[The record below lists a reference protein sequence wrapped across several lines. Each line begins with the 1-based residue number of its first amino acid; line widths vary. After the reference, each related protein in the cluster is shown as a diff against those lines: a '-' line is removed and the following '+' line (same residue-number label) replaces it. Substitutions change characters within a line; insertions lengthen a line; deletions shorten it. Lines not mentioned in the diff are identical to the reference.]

1 MNWRKNLMLTPEQMA
16 HAFGRN
22 AQIVK
27 MQTKDLSHEDSL
39 IQLPFRAN
47 CLNWVVGHLLTN
59 RNAVMRLLEAEPAL
73 DPERLAPYRRES
85 EPLTAESPGVIP
97 LEDLAA
103 ALEESQERLADIL
116 DAITSAELNREVAF
130 FGDSSQAVSEW
141 LFFFY
146 FHDCYH
152 TGQTEILR
160 QASGVNDK
168 VI

>member
-1 MNWRKNLMLTPEQMA
+1 MLAPEQMA

-22 AQIVK
+22 VQIVK
-27 MQTKDLSHEDSL
+27 LQTKDLSHEDSL

-85 EPLTAESPGVIP
+85 EPITAESPGVIP
-97 LEDLAA
+97 LEESVA
-103 ALEESQERLADIL
+103 ALEDSQERLAEIL
-116 DAITSAELNREVAF
+116 QAITAEELSREVAF
-130 FGDSSQAVSEW
+130 FDNSSQAVSEW

-160 QASGVNDK
+160 QATGVNDK